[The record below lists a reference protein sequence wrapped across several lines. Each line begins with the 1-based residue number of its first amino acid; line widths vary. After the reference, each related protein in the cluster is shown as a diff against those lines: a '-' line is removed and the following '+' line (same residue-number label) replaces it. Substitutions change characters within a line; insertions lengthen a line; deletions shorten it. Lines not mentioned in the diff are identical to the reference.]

1 MADEEDFPMS
11 EASLFERDLYVEIT
25 VAWYQMQRH
34 GLAVDR
40 AFRSYVLGRGFA
52 NSVKDFPPRVDLQH
66 VAAICALVV
75 TSNPWELDDLQKV
88 LDTQGIGGR
97 PRSAL
102 DPVCAWWYP
111 LDKPS
116 VLGVHYW
123 ELASGIVE
131 LRRLAR
137 FEKPPALQ
145 FGRAPRRR
153 DQDAAGTSRLSR
165 QST

>member
-1 MADEEDFPMS
+1 MTDDEDFPMS

-25 VAWYQMQRH
+25 MAWYQMQSH

-40 AFRSYVLGRGFA
+40 PMRSYVLGNGFA
-52 NSVKDFPPRVDLQH
+52 ESVKDSPPRLDLQH
-66 VAAICALVV
+66 ISAICALVIS
-75 TSNPWELDDLQKV
+75 SNSWELDDLRKV
-88 LDTQGIGGR
+88 LDTQRIGGR

-123 ELASGIVE
+123 ELGNGLVE

-137 FEKPPALQ
+137 FDKPPALL
-145 FGRAPRRR
+145 FGRGYQQSDPDTGESQRE
-153 DQDAAGTSRLSR
+153 R
-165 QST
+165 QSA